1 MDKGNSKI
9 LPCAPE
15 GCCEL
20 CTCREMQLG
29 DKSLR
34 AEIYVSVLFTTVTP
48 GKQARFRLSDCH
60 FRISLER
67 VSI

>member
-1 MDKGNSKI
+1 
-9 LPCAPE
+9 
-15 GCCEL
+15 
-20 CTCREMQLG
+20 MQLG